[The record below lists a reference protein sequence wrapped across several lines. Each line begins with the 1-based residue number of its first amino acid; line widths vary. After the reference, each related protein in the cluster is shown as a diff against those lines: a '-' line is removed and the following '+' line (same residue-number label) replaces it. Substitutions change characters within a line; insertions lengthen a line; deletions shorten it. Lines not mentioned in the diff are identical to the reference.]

1 MPTTRRKT
9 VFCEEE
15 PPFHIAYEGESG
27 EYAKRR
33 SRGWLSLTRL
43 PYVPLRQ
50 CGFVYLT
57 KNRLVVFT
65 GRFFKYF

>member
-15 PPFHIAYEGESG
+15 PPFHIVYEGESG

-33 SRGWLSLTRL
+33 SRVWLSLTRL
-43 PYVPLRQ
+43 PYVPLERH
-50 CGFVYLT
+50 GFVCLQ
-57 KNRLVVFT
+57 KT
-65 GRFFKYF
+65 GW